1 MALIFGVLRD
11 MVFRIAARA
20 FAADRLTTASIAG
33 SSRRTWNLANAPAH
47 SVDSTMAAWQTST
60 PSAASPASVAV
71 CMAEASPAERA
82 VVSAVSVA
90 VMAAAEVEAEAVTG
104 KRICSAM
111 RFLCK
116 KTEWRR
122 AGSWA

>member
-1 MALIFGVLRD
+1 V
-11 MVFRIAARA
+11 
-20 FAADRLTTASIAG
+20 ASPG
-33 SSRRTWNLANAPAH
+33 
-47 SVDSTMAAWQTST
+47 
-60 PSAASPASVAV
+60 SAAVLHG
-71 CMAEASPAERA
+71 ERRRR
-82 VVSAVSVA
+82 SARGVGGFSGGHGAGGGGGGFVA

-122 AGSWA
+122 AGSWP